1 MNFTYGSAKQ
11 CASSTGTKCQ
21 RTLFLEPKIGRRMA
35 TTLTATTRHVD
46 LMTFDLRFPGANR
59 IRTCDP
65 LRAKQMLS
73 QLSYSPTRN
82 TVLNDR
88 GPGKI

>member
-1 MNFTYGSAKQ
+1 MARRNNVLHQQNRNVKELYFWSRKSADS
-11 CASSTGTKCQ
+11 AT
-21 RTLFLEPKIGRRMA
+21 RR
-35 TTLTATTRHVD
+35 RYD
-46 LMTFDLRFPGANR
+46 QMTFDLRFPGANR

-73 QLSYSPTRN
+73 QLSYSPIRN
-82 TVLNDR
+82 TVLNEH